1 MKILTIIDSLQSI
14 CLNGVV
20 VTTCQVDASWT
31 SVAITAIICATILI
45 IAFVW
50 IIKHFHWK
58 AKERQVQHEESMAKR
73 ELEEEVHRNRQKT
86 DLLDKLLK
94 SMESRT
100 KKENAAKLDEQ
111 ACKDFEDWLNKKLI
125 EAEGKCVN
133 NQQDETKA

>member
-20 VTTCQVDASWT
+20 VTTCHVDASWT

-45 IAFVW
+45 IALVG
-50 IIKHFHWK
+50 ILKYFHWK
-58 AKERQVQHEESMAKR
+58 AKEYQVQHEESKAKR
-73 ELEEEVHRNRQKT
+73 EQEEEVRRNRQKA

-100 KKENAAKLDEQ
+100 KKENAAKLDEK
-111 ACKDFEDWLNKKLI
+111 ACKDFEDWLNKKLV
-125 EAEGKCVN
+125 EVEGKCEK